1 MVSDA
6 SVCLPQS
13 LLLINDSASLVEE
26 CQTRG
31 LSISSLKAGRRVG
44 THPTM
49 KLDQQQ
55 VGEPCGSHP
64 WTEAVPPLSSCV
76 VLGKSLRLS
85 EALSH
90 HLSKADNKSFL
101 LQALRG
107 LSWIRYVK
115 VLCNW

>member
-1 MVSDA
+1 M
-6 SVCLPQS
+6 
-13 LLLINDSASLVEE
+13 
-26 CQTRG
+26 RG
-31 LSISSLKAGRRVG
+31 LSISSFKAGRWVG

-49 KLDQQQ
+49 KLDLLLLQQQ
-55 VGEPCGSHP
+55 VGELCRSHP